1 MLTEPEALLFLA
13 RRCGLSIRRDGGTM
27 RVESMNGKPIPGI
40 WAEALK
46 RHKPEL
52 MPLLPSVPAQ
62 GAKDA
67 NPGRPRKPRPT
78 PLEQGQLDLFAK
90 PGAATGPHKA
100 RRSNEETADA

>member
-13 RRCGLSIRRDGGTM
+13 RRCGLSIRRDGGLM

-52 MPLLPSVPAQ
+52 MPLLPSLPAQ
-62 GAKDA
+62 GAKGG
-67 NPGRPRKPRPT
+67 NPGRPRKPRPK
-78 PLEQGQLDLFAK
+78 PLGQGDMFY
-90 PGAATGPHKA
+90 PPDAAT
-100 RRSNEETADA
+100 D